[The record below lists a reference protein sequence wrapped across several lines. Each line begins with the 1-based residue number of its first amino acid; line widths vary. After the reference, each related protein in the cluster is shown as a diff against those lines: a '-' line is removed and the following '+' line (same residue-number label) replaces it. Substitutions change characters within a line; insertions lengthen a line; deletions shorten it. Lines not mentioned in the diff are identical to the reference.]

1 MTNYKELYKYYKM
14 KMKSYYLFW
23 SAITIAVVVPQII
36 AAFAYHKLVDRL
48 TKPIEVEIVEP
59 SKLKLGL

>member
-1 MTNYKELYKYYKM
+1 MKQKNYYI
-14 KMKSYYLFW
+14 FW
-23 SAITIAVVVPQII
+23 GAITVAVVVPQVV
-36 AAFAYHKLVDRL
+36 AAFAYHKLADRL